1 MKVKEICIGGWFQRT
16 ALHLHEMYSFLK
28 YAESDLGLNKKKLE
42 KLQKAIGPQDVTF
55 VMGELDHI
63 SFSTDLGIEV
73 TIYEDGLITLRR
85 ANPTDDLQENFKLM
99 SDYYEKQ
106 LSVGFSY
113 IFSLGAP
120 VPKELARIET
130 IYPYFI
136 VLQNATQKTV
146 TAILEQFGERR
157 YSSVKK
163 TNFEVI
169 RGDTVYIFNNKKSTP
184 VKIHS
189 FIEETI
195 FTREFQAQL
204 QRYLNLHRHIWDKI
218 AHVKERGSIKGGEAS
233 EFKAKVES
241 YAKTINLIDTRISQ
255 MGTYIGTR
263 AKITKAHMDDSQYR
277 ELLEYRYETL
287 ENSLKYTKDIWVMTQ
302 NYVDSALDVFSGIQG
317 KATENSIKGLTVI
330 TTVGVLASMSRL
342 AATDLSRFSLEGA
355 GYLILLLVCAWGLG
369 YTLKELGQRKEYK
382 IKNISTTTD

>member
-1 MKVKEICIGGWFQRT
+1 MNVKEISIGGWFQRT

-28 YAESDLGLNKKKLE
+28 YAESDLGLSKSKLL
-42 KLQKAIGPQDVTF
+42 KLQKNINPQGVTF
-55 VMGELDHI
+55 VMGELDYI
-63 SFSTDLGIEV
+63 SFSSDSGIAV
-73 TIYEDGLITLRR
+73 KIYEDGLITLRQG
-85 ANPTDDLQENFKLM
+85 NPSDSLQEGFEEM
-99 SDYYEKQ
+99 RDYYENK
-106 LSVGFSY
+106 LSKGFSY

-120 VPKELARIET
+120 VPKELAHIDT

-136 VLQNATQKTV
+136 VLQNATKKSLNN
-146 TAILEQFGERR
+146 ILEQFSERR
-157 YSSVKK
+157 YSTTKK

-169 RGDTVYIFNNKKSTP
+169 RGDTVYIFNNKKSTSE
-184 VKIHS
+184 KINS

-218 AHVKERGSIKGGEAS
+218 AHVKERGSIRGGEAA
-233 EFKAKVES
+233 EFKSKVES

-263 AKITKAHMDDSQYR
+263 AKITKAHMADAQYR

-287 ENSLKYTKDIWVMTQ
+287 ENSLKYTKEIWVMTQ

-342 AATDLSRFSLEGA
+342 ATTDLSKFSLEGVS
-355 GYLILLLVCAWGLG
+355 YLVLLLACAWGLG
-369 YTLKELGQRKEYK
+369 YSLKEMGRRKEYK
-382 IKNISTTTD
+382 IKNIATTTD